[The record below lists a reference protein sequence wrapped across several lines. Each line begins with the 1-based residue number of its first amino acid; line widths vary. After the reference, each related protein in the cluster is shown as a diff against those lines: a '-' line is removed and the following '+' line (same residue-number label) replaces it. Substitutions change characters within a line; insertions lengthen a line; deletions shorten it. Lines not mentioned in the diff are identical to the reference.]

1 MTRIE
6 AELHSLDVR
15 TGSNAYETD
24 QNNYSF
30 VPGQQDKLR
39 LLNGWDDEMNE
50 AGAKNLRHRRSEY
63 QSEDSN
69 ENQCQGHCCRAK
81 DEGEESGKGK
91 KHSDRSARKIE
102 RDARSAERKSRKD
115 GHRSRRSEQRHS
127 KNTPVEGSSKDIYS
141 VRSQRRSGP
150 IEGNSHEHSKSRR
163 IRDREHRREHD
174 SSLNTQLAKDPEQI
188 TPTVMDHKTAI
199 GHAERQRKEASS
211 RILQLRLQALNEVT
225 GKRRVAEVKNGNNCT
240 KVQLVDTMLETD
252 SRPNASRE
260 RRNNRECAGEIVE
273 VTTEVPEREHPDV
286 IRERERAH
294 AARIRERKEA
304 YTARLRARE
313 RILERERQQE
323 AARELEE
330 IQRAEAELQRQVEQ
344 ERVRQRERE
353 ERARINNLEA
363 MRVMEER
370 AIARVRAAER
380 ERQVLLLQ
388 SPQSAYR
395 ARTSPPPRDE
405 YSTIDEDIPPYR
417 ALLHKYL
424 DLVAYDERFV
434 PVLRVNTYL
443 IGGDSDLTAAIDKF
457 TRFNLLPKQTDLWC
471 ISHVDDDD
479 FEQMIPELIP
489 DQSYYGNELDGF

>member
-6 AELHSLDVR
+6 AELQSLDVR
-15 TGSNAYETD
+15 TGSKAYETD

-30 VPGQQDKLR
+30 VPGQQDRLR
-39 LLNGWDDEMNE
+39 LLNGCEVDTDET
-50 AGAKNLRHRRSEY
+50 GAKDLRHRRSEY

-69 ENQCQGHCCRAK
+69 ENKCQGNCCRAE
-81 DEGEESGKGK
+81 DEREESGNGK
-91 KHSDRSARKIE
+91 KHSDRSARKVE
-102 RDARSAERKSRKD
+102 RDARRAERKSRKD
-115 GHRSRRSEQRHS
+115 GHHSRRSEQRQP
-127 KNTPVEGSSKDIYS
+127 KNTPVEGSSKDVYS

-150 IEGNSHEHSKSRR
+150 VEGNSREHSKSRR
-163 IRDREHRREHD
+163 IRDREHRRGHE
-174 SSLNTQLAKDPEQI
+174 SSLNKQLAKDPEQI
-188 TPTVMDHKTAI
+188 TPTVMDYQTAI

-211 RILQLRLQALNEVT
+211 RLLQLRLQALNEAT
-225 GKRRVAEVKNGNNCT
+225 RKRREAEVRNGNNCT
-240 KVQLVDTMLETD
+240 KVLLVDTMLETD
-252 SRPNASRE
+252 SRPNACRE
-260 RRNNRECAGEIVE
+260 RRKNRKCARELLE
-273 VTTEVPEREHPDV
+273 VTTEVPERDHPDV

-294 AARIRERKEA
+294 AARIRERKESYA
-304 YTARLRARE
+304 TKLRERE

-330 IQRAEAELQRQVEQ
+330 IQRAEAELQLQVEQ
-344 ERVRQRERE
+344 ERVRQLERE

-363 MRVMEER
+363 MGVMEER
-370 AIARVRAAER
+370 AIAHVRAAER
-380 ERQVLLLQ
+380 ERQILLLQ

-443 IGGDSDLTAAIDKF
+443 IGGDSELTAAIDKF
-457 TRFNLLPKQTDLWC
+457 TRFNLLPKKTDLWC